1 MIIYNLDPLRFR
13 VLCYVPKQILRIM
26 KLTIIIMTT
35 FLLQVSAGT
44 FAQKI
49 TLNEKNAS
57 LEHIITTIRLQSGY
71 DFIGSAKLI
80 KAAKPIT
87 IMVKE
92 THLEEVLKMC
102 FQNQDLTYSIQD
114 KTVIVKLKDVSLFNS
129 LDRSLSF
136 IKITGTVTDA
146 KGSPIPGVL
155 ITIKGKDYRSATNTQ
170 GKYVVPA
177 ADEQATLVF
186 SMVGYLSQEVKVV
199 GRKVINVQLVESDT
213 KLDEVVVVGYGS
225 VMKKDLTGSVAQAN
239 VEDMAKAPVATFDQA
254 LAGRIAGVNV
264 TSGDGQPGSDNSIVI
279 RGGNSLNQNNSPL
292 YVIDGFPMEDFS
304 SSAISPE
311 DIASISVLKDA
322 SATAI
327 YGARGANGV
336 IVIETKKGTTGKPI
350 ITYNG
355 SIGAQTVTNTMKM
368 MSPYEFVKY
377 QLEVSPPASKL
388 NYLDRYGIGLDDYKG
403 QVGLDWQNKLLR
415 TAPMQI
421 HNMGVRGG
429 STNTKYS
436 VSGSLYNQ
444 DGVVINS
451 NYDRYTGKISI
462 DQIISKK
469 IKTGFTL
476 SMAQTHTSGAAI
488 AQGTQGGMLGYVMYN
503 AWAFRPTTGGLNQD
517 DLGDEFIDDDPQTTG
532 AFLRINP
539 VINANEEHI
548 RNKFSDLVGNA
559 FLSYEIIQGLVF
571 RASAGFNNRK
581 SNNEYFY
588 NSKTSRGTPLNTS
601 NIRGVFGGTG
611 NGESRSWLNE
621 YTLSYNKTIKKDH
634 KLNLLGGFTLQKNN
648 SYRFSF
654 EATKVPNEELGI
666 SALGSGTPYN
676 NTSTQSLS
684 SMLSYFGRAN
694 YSYKSKYLFT
704 FTMRADGSSKF
715 PPGSK
720 WGYFPSGAIAWRFKE
735 ENFLK
740 NNLVISDAKLR
751 TSYGITGNNRVG
763 DFSYL
768 PNLVLNDTYGYSFGD
783 AEPTKGLIYGSMGN
797 DLLKW
802 ESTAQLDLGLDLG
815 LFKDR
820 IQLTFDV
827 YQKITSD
834 LLLSASLPRT
844 TGFISGV
851 KNIGKIK
858 NQGLEF
864 TLNTVNAKNKNF
876 SWTTNFNIAFN
887 RNKILELVEGQESL
901 RTAVGWDNWYNSP
914 LFIGRI
920 GQPAALFYGYIWD
933 GNYQYSDFNEYT
945 PGVYTLKS
953 TTTTNGSP
961 RSSIKPG
968 DIKYKDL
975 NGDKVISTS
984 DLGIIGSPI
993 PVHIGGLSNN
1003 FNYKNFSLNVLLQ
1016 WSYGNDVYNANRLI
1030 FEGNSLFRLSMNQ
1043 FNSYENRWT
1052 PENQNNEL
1060 YRTGGHGPLGFY
1072 NSRVVE
1078 DASFLRLKTVAFAY
1092 KLPVKWVKK
1101 LYMNSLAL
1109 NLSGQ
1114 NLLVWTNYKGM
1125 DPEVSIRN
1133 TPLTPGFDFSAYPRA
1148 RTIVFGLNANF

>member
-1 MIIYNLDPLRFR
+1 
-13 VLCYVPKQILRIM
+13 
-26 KLTIIIMTT
+26 MTT
-35 FLLQVSAGT
+35 FLLQVSARSY
-44 FAQKI
+44 AQQI
-49 TLNEKNAS
+49 TLSEKNVS
-57 LEHIITTIRLQSGY
+57 LESIITSIRSQSGY

-80 KAAKPIT
+80 KAAKPIS
-87 IMVKE
+87 IVVKQISLDE
-92 THLEEVLKMC
+92 ALKIC
-102 FQNQDLTYSIQD
+102 FQNQDLTYSIEE
-114 KTVIVKLKDVSLFNS
+114 KTVVIRPKENS
-129 LDRSLSF
+129 LLDRVVDYFSLL
-136 IKITGTVTDA
+136 KVTGTVTDS
-146 KGSPIPGVL
+146 KGTPLPGVL
-155 ITIKGKDYRSATNTQ
+155 ISVKGNTFKSATNAQ
-170 GKYVVPA
+170 GKYVIPA
-177 ADEQATLVF
+177 VEEQATLIF
-186 SMVGYLSQEVKVV
+186 SMLGFATQEVNIA
-199 GRKVINVQLVESDT
+199 GRKIINIELVESET

-279 RGGNSLNQNNSPL
+279 RGGNSLTQSNSPL
-292 YVIDGFPMEDFS
+292 YVIDGFPMEGFS

-350 ITYNG
+350 VTYNG
-355 SIGAQTVTNTMKM
+355 SVGAQTVTNKMKM
-368 MSPYEFVKY
+368 MNPYEFVKY
-377 QLEVSPPASKL
+377 QLEVSPTASKY
-388 NYLDRYGIGLDDYKG
+388 NYLDKFGVTLDDYQG
-403 QVGLDWQNKLLR
+403 QVGTDWQEKLLR
-415 TAPMQI
+415 TAPIQI
-421 HNMGVRGG
+421 HNIAVRGG
-429 STNTKYS
+429 NTTTKYA

-451 NYDRYTGKISI
+451 NYDRYVGKISI
-462 DQIISKK
+462 DQDLSKK

-476 SMAQTHTSGAAI
+476 SMAQTLTSGAAI
-488 AQGTQGGMLGYVMYN
+488 AQGTQGGSMLGYVMYN
-503 AWAFRPTTGGLNQD
+503 TWAFRPTIGGINAEE
-517 DLGDEFIDDDPQTTG
+517 LGDEFVDDDPQTTG
-532 AFLRINP
+532 SFLRFNP
-539 VINANEEHI
+539 VINANEEYVH
-548 RNKFSDLVGNA
+548 NKYSDLVGNA
-559 FLSYEIIQGLVF
+559 FLSYEIIRGLKF
-571 RASAGFNNRK
+571 RVSAGFNNRK
-581 SNNEYFY
+581 SSNEYFF

-601 NIRGVFGGTG
+601 NIRGVFGGIG
-611 NGESRSWLNE
+611 NAESNSWLNE
-621 YTLSYNKTIKKDH
+621 YTLVYNKIFNKDH
-634 KLNLLGGFTLQKNN
+634 KLSLLSGFTLQKNN
-648 SYRFSF
+648 NDRFSL
-654 EATKVPNEELGI
+654 EASNVPNEELGM
-666 SALGSGTPYN
+666 SALSSGTPYN
-676 NTSTQSLS
+676 NSSTQSLS

-704 FTMRADGSSKF
+704 FTMRSDGSSKF

-740 NNLVISDAKLR
+740 NSGVISDAKLR
-751 TSYGITGNNRVG
+751 TSFGITGNNRVG

-768 PNLVLNDTYGYSFGD
+768 PSLVLNDTYGYSFGD
-783 AEPTKGLIYGSMGN
+783 AEPTKGLIYRSIGN

-815 LFKDR
+815 FFNER
-820 IQLTFDV
+820 IQVTFDL
-827 YQKITSD
+827 YRKITSD
-834 LLLSASLPRT
+834 LLLPASLPRT
-844 TGFISGV
+844 TGFVSGI

-858 NQGLEF
+858 NQGLEL
-864 TLNTVNAKNKNF
+864 TLNTINVKTKNF
-876 SWTTNFNIAFN
+876 NWNTNFNIAFN
-887 RNKILELVEGQESL
+887 RNKILELVEGQENL
-901 RTAVGWDNWYNSP
+901 RTPVAWDTWYNSP
-914 LFIGRI
+914 LYIGRI

-933 GNYQYSDFNEYT
+933 GNYQYEDFNEYT
-945 PGVYTLKS
+945 PGVYSLKS
-953 TTTTNGSP
+953 TVTTNGSP

-975 NGDKVISTS
+975 NGDKVTNSS

-993 PVHIGGLSNN
+993 PIHVGGLSNN

-1043 FNSYENRWT
+1043 YTTYENRWT

-1060 YRTGGHGPLGFY
+1060 YRTGGHGPLGYY

-1092 KLPVKWVKK
+1092 KLPTKLIKK
-1101 LYMNSLAL
+1101 LSMNSLAL

-1114 NLLVWTNYKGM
+1114 NLLVWSNYKGM

-1133 TPLTPGFDFSAYPRA
+1133 SALTPGFDFSAYPRA
-1148 RTIVFGLNANF
+1148 RTLVFGLNANF